1 MLDET
6 MEPSSETLKMDPI
19 DKFVNELNDP
29 NEEAGVFIEEDA
41 STTPSQKISEI
52 TIRDVLE
59 GDDLIQ
65 SKYKEPVKI
74 KHRPL
79 TGRTDDYYAPM
90 RPSYHGWARTIT
102 ILAIIIR
109 WFRKI
114 NPNFLINRFPV
125 NTFQLMLRSFE
136 KTSLIEANMVNC
148 KTANDA
154 RDRPHGKGLKR
165 REMKG
170 IHLSDIFPSLPFY
183 DACRAGALE
192 FLLRCHKKEV
202 TNNVEKGILKRLTY
216 SDHNIIFAATRVD
229 KLTEVKN
236 MLQETATEAVMIQG
250 KQVFLYRWSSLT
262 LAFIKHVHEK
272 ISGHRGWEYTNTLVN
287 SCCEIHRGGYLVRR
301 VVQDCLHCRVKN
313 KIRLKMSTGPI
324 TRRLTYNHVNNVVQ
338 IDGSGPYYCRKTT
351 YGLSTRSTPGRVK
364 VWLLHFTCVVSHYTS
379 VELLENFSTEAFVL
393 AFARFCAQIATPQVV
408 YLDSDAAE
416 IKGLRE
422 SDFNLGDAKRSL
434 FVHHHCELRLCGT
447 TGQSHARHGL
457 VERRIKSLKGV
468 MNKFEN
474 LISEMT
480 VSSFLTAMKICCS
493 YLNSCPLSLKQR
505 NSPSDSAKFL
515 TPTSFLVGV
524 TNSNH
529 SLLGMG
535 LTKDRNETLSQ
546 VEKLSRGMAK
556 FYSRFMAS
564 FLLKN
569 NWNSLNPDPISK
581 GDLVLFE
588 HNKSPLGSDW
598 KLGMISRIERDSDGE
613 GRILEIKY
621 NLSQEIRYPLDGPL
635 KPGTVYI
642 RPRYTRRGTFT
653 VAKIYHQN
661 DDAINSDLEYLS
673 RIQEEYLSSKNAG
686 VPPQGQNGGS

>member
-1 MLDET
+1 MLDEKREKSP
-6 MEPSSETLKMDPI
+6 EPLKGNSI
-19 DKFVNELNDP
+19 NRFVEGLNDP
-29 NEEAGVFIEEDA
+29 NEEPAILIEEDERL
-41 STTPSQKISEI
+41 PSQGNPQAVMRNILK
-52 TIRDVLE
+52 
-59 GDDLIQ
+59 GDDTTQ

-74 KHRPL
+74 RQKPL
-79 TGRTDDYYAPM
+79 TGRTDDYYSPM
-90 RPSYHGWARTIT
+90 RPSYHGWVRTIN
-102 ILAIIIR
+102 ILAIVIR
-109 WFRKI
+109 WFRRVKSD
-114 NPNFLINRFPV
+114 FLINKFPV
-125 NTFQLMLRSFE
+125 DTFQLMLRNFE

-148 KTANDA
+148 RTANDA
-154 RDRPHGKGLKR
+154 RDKPHGKGLKR
-165 REMKG
+165 IEMKG
-170 IHLSDIFPSLPFY
+170 IHLSDIFPSLSSY
-183 DACRAGALE
+183 DACRAAALE

-202 TNNVEKGILKRLTY
+202 TDNVEKGILKRLTY
-216 SDHNIIFAATRVD
+216 SDHKIIFAATRVD
-229 KLTEVKN
+229 KLTEVRN
-236 MLQETATEAVMIQG
+236 MLEETATEAVMIQG
-250 KQVFLYRWSSLT
+250 RQVFLYRWSSLT

-301 VVQDCLHCRVKN
+301 VVQDCLHCRAKN

-324 TRRLTYNHVNNVVQ
+324 TRRLTFNHVNNVIQ
-338 IDGSGPYYCRKTT
+338 LDGSGPYYCRKTT
-351 YGLSTRSTPGRVK
+351 YGLSTRSSPGRVK
-364 VWLLHFTCVVSHYTS
+364 VWLLHFTCIVSHFTC
-379 VELLENFSTEAFVL
+379 VEVLENFSSEAFVL
-393 AFARFCAQIATPQVV
+393 AFARFCAQIATPQTV

-416 IKGLRE
+416 IKGLRD
-422 SDFNLGDAKRSL
+422 SDFNLGDVKRSL

-468 MNKFEN
+468 MSKFDN

-505 NSPSDSAKFL
+505 NSPIDSAKFL

-524 TNSNH
+524 TNSNS

-535 LTKDRNETLSQ
+535 LTKDRDETLSQ

-598 KLGMISRIERDSDGE
+598 KLGMITEIEEDSDGE

-635 KPGTVYI
+635 EPGVFYL

-661 DDAINSDLEYLS
+661 EAAINSDLEYLS
-673 RIQEEYLSSKNAG
+673 RIQHEYSSTKTARA
-686 VPPQGQNGGS
+686 PLQ

>member
-1 MLDET
+1 
-6 MEPSSETLKMDPI
+6 
-19 DKFVNELNDP
+19 
-29 NEEAGVFIEEDA
+29 
-41 STTPSQKISEI
+41 
-52 TIRDVLE
+52 
-59 GDDLIQ
+59 
-65 SKYKEPVKI
+65 
-74 KHRPL
+74 
-79 TGRTDDYYAPM
+79 
-90 RPSYHGWARTIT
+90 
-102 ILAIIIR
+102 
-109 WFRKI
+109 
-114 NPNFLINRFPV
+114 
-125 NTFQLMLRSFE
+125 
-136 KTSLIEANMVNC
+136 MVNC
-148 KTANDA
+148 KTANNA
-154 RDRPHGKGLKR
+154 RDRPYGKELKR
-165 REMKG
+165 KEMKG
-170 IHLSDIFPSLPFY
+170 IHLNDIFPSLPFY

-192 FLLRCHKKEV
+192 FLLRCHRKEV
-202 TNNVEKGILKRLTY
+202 INNVEKGVLKRLTY
-216 SDHNIIFAATRVD
+216 SDHKIIFAATRVD

-236 MLQETATEAVMIQG
+236 MLQETATEAVMIQSR
-250 KQVFLYRWSSLT
+250 QVFFYRWSSLT

-272 ISGHRGWEYTNTLVN
+272 ISCHRGWEYTNTLVN

-324 TRRLTYNHVNNVVQ
+324 TRRLTFNHVNNVVQ

-364 VWLLHFTCVVSHYTS
+364 VWLLHFTCVVSHYTC

-422 SDFNLGDAKRSL
+422 SDFNLGDATRSL

-457 VERRIKSLKGV
+457 VERRIGSLKGV
-468 MNKFEN
+468 MSKFEN

-505 NSPSDSAKFL
+505 NSPNDSAKFL
-515 TPTSFLVGV
+515 TPNSFLVGV
-524 TNSNH
+524 TNSNY

-535 LTKDRNETLSQ
+535 LTRDRDETLSQ

-556 FYSRFMAS
+556 FYSSFMAS

-588 HNKSPLGSDW
+588 HHKSPLGSDW
-598 KLGMISRIERDSDGE
+598 KLGMISEIERDSDGE

-635 KPGTVYI
+635 KPGTFYL
-642 RPRYTRRGTFT
+642 RPRHTRRGTFT

-661 DDAINSDLEYLS
+661 EAAINSDLEYLS
-673 RIQEEYLSSKNAG
+673 RIQDEYLSSKIAG
-686 VPPQGQNGGS
+686 APPQ